1 MSQLSN
7 IKDILLQLKP
17 LLTNKYH
24 VSSIG
29 LFGSVVR
36 DDFSP
41 TTSDIDIIVDFSKPI
56 GIEFIDLAELIEKK
70 LQKKVDLVSRKG
82 VKSKYLAQIQSEII
96 YV

>member
-1 MSQLSN
+1 MSSLIE
-7 IKDILLQLKP
+7 IKKVIQALKP
-17 LLTNKYH
+17 ELLDRYK

-41 TTSDIDIIVDFSKPI
+41 SSDIDIIVDFTGPI
-56 GIEFIDLAELIEKK
+56 GIEFIDLADYIERK

-82 VKSKYLAQIQSEII
+82 IKDRYFKAIEREIV